1 MGDAA
6 ATGTEVTRWV
16 LLSDWGPGTLGLVIA
31 LCVAVVALA
40 AWNVRALAPRRR
52 GVLIALR
59 ALTVVILLGLFL
71 QPGRRTESVSRVRN
85 HVVVLVDDSRS
96 MGLPGERG
104 DSRLDEARAAI
115 EAQSGTRTAW
125 SSDHII
131 DFYGVSER
139 ARPVQG
145 PDELRADGDASRL
158 LVGLNEIG
166 QRYNSDALAAVL
178 VYSDG
183 ADNGVLGAAVTRGDL
198 GAVRDVVGR
207 LGAPVHTF
215 FTGPD
220 TPPRD
225 VAITQVRYD
234 EFAFVHNAV
243 SIEAEITVT
252 GGDSASLPVTLR
264 RDDVVLTR
272 RVLETRRGETTYP
285 FVFEFV
291 PDKTGKAIFTLEVGG
306 LPDERI
312 TDNNRRQFVVR
323 VIRDKIRAL
332 QVVGR
337 PSWDER
343 FLRQLLKR
351 NPNVDLISFFILRT
365 SESLT
370 LASPDEMS
378 LIPFPTDELFRQQL
392 GSFDVIFFQ
401 NFDWAAYDMSP
412 YLEGIL
418 EFVRRGGGFVMTGG
432 DRSFAS
438 GNYANTPIAEF
449 LPVELRTPG
458 SASEAIDVAEFQ
470 PRLTEAGRNHPI
482 TRLSLARDENEAL
495 WAGLPALRG
504 LNLVSGVKQGAAV
517 LLEHPDLKR
526 GGAPAPVVVAG
537 SLGTG
542 RVLAVLTDTA
552 WHWDFKAAA
561 NGGDNRH
568 YYRFFGNAMR
578 WLMKDP
584 ALEPVR
590 VEADRDRYPL
600 GAEATF
606 HVRVLG
612 ADYQPARGA
621 RVRLE
626 VTRQVF
632 APAGTAPEA
641 PPTAERAFEVEE
653 ETNDQGELVVR
664 WRPPGDGG
672 YGVRVFT
679 QVGGV
684 DVRDEDVFVV
694 SADPVELRQIEARRE
709 TLEALSTQSGGRF
722 NALSTRWDSLERN
735 PPRVSRVHRRS
746 DDPLWA
752 GAPWLL
758 LAVLLPSAE
767 WLLRR
772 RWGLS

>member
-1 MGDAA
+1 MDDAA
-6 ATGTEVTRWV
+6 ATGTEITRWV
-16 LLSDWGPGTLGLVIA
+16 LLSDWSPGTLGLVVT
-31 LCVAVVALA
+31 LCIAVVALA
-40 AWNVRALAPRRR
+40 AWNVRALSRPRRAA
-52 GVLIALR
+52 LLALR
-59 ALTVVILLGLFL
+59 VLTVLVLLALFL
-71 QPGRRTESVSRVRN
+71 QPGRRTENVSRVRN

-96 MGLPGERG
+96 MGLPGERSA
-104 DSRLDEARAAI
+104 SRLEEARAAI
-115 EAQSGTRTAW
+115 EAQGGTRSAW
-125 SSDHII
+125 ASDHIF

-145 PDELRADGDASRL
+145 PDELKPEGDASRL
-158 LVGLNEIG
+158 LVGLSEIG
-166 QRYNSDALAAVL
+166 QRYNSETLAAVL

-183 ADNGVLGAAVTRGDL
+183 ADNGALGSAVTRGEL

-220 TPPRD
+220 APPRD

-252 GGDSASLPVTLR
+252 GGDAATLPVTLR
-264 RDDVVLTR
+264 RDDVVLAR
-272 RVLETRRGETTYP
+272 RVLEARRGETTYP

-291 PDKTGKAIFTLEVGG
+291 PDKTGKAVFTLEVGG

-365 SESLT
+365 AESLT
-370 LASPDEMS
+370 LASQEELS

-401 NFDWAAYDMSP
+401 NFDWSAYDMEP

-438 GNYANTPIAEF
+438 GLYANTPIAQF
-449 LPVELRTPG
+449 LPVQLRTPT
-458 SASEAIDVAEFQ
+458 SAAEALDTVDFR

-495 WAGLPALRG
+495 WAGLPPLRG
-504 LNLVSGVKQGAAV
+504 LNLVSGVTQGSAV
-517 LLEHPDLKR
+517 LLEHPDLNR

-537 SLGTG
+537 GLGSG
-542 RVLAVLTDTA
+542 RVLAVLTDSS

-561 NGGDNRH
+561 DGGDNRH
-568 YYRFFGNAMR
+568 YYRFYGNAMR

-606 HVRVLG
+606 QVRVLG
-612 ADYQPARGA
+612 TDYQPAKGA

-632 APAGTAPEA
+632 ATAGTAPEA
-641 PPTAERAFEVEE
+641 QPVSEQAFEVTD
-653 ETNDQGELVVR
+653 ETNEQGELVVR

-672 YGVRVFT
+672 YAVKVFT
-679 QVGGV
+679 SVGGV

-694 SADPVELRQIEARRE
+694 SADPVELRQIEARRD
-709 TLEALSTQSGGRF
+709 TLEALSAQSGGRF
-722 NALSTRWDSLERN
+722 NALGAGWDALERN
-735 PPRVSRVHRRS
+735 APRVSRVHRRS

-752 GAPWLL
+752 GAPWLV
-758 LAVLLPSAE
+758 LAVLLPTLE

-772 RWGLS
+772 RWGLA